1 MGSVFP
7 GALHLLDKSILVAFG
22 ALFDLGTLI
31 DEVLLEA
38 VEIPVRVG
46 RLHSRLPVVLHKVLE
61 IFAISRSRVWD
72 IVVGEPALELGLVP
86 LVVS

>member
-7 GALHLLDKSILVAFG
+7 GALHLFDKSILVAFC
-22 ALFDLGTLI
+22 ALLDLSTLV

-38 VEIPVRVG
+38 VKIPVGIRRFHG
-46 RLHSRLPVVLHKVLE
+46 RLPVLLHNVLE

-72 IVVGEPALELGLVP
+72 VMV
-86 LVVS
+86 